1 MEETTSINSMSDE
14 ELAEKLQ
21 LLAGSTPMPDQK
33 YSMYTFLHNVATAD
47 DTTKIGNLSQEELGL
62 PQLPLRADK
71 SLALWSGEVIEN
83 KFFQQFFEKEAENT
97 TSTSLS
103 KDGKL
108 IGLAV
113 LQRREMADMTK
124 PRKINKGWFKPKEKE
139 EEQ

>member
-1 MEETTSINSMSDE
+1 MEETDKLDSMSDE

-21 LLAGSTPMPDQK
+21 QLAGTTPVPDQK

-47 DTTKIGNLSQEELGL
+47 DTSKIGNLSQEELGM
-62 PQLPLRADK
+62 PQRPLRSDK
-71 SLALWSGEVIEN
+71 SIGLWCGDVMEN
-83 KFFQQFFEKEAENT
+83 PFFEEFFNKEAEIT

-124 PRKINKGWFKPKEKE
+124 PKKENKGWFKKKDKE
-139 EEQ
+139 EE